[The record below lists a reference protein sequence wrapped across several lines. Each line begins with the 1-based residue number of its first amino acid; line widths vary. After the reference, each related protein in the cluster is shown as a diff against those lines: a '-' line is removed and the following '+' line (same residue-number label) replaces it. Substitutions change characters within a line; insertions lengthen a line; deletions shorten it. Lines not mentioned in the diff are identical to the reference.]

1 MFYIVSLSF
10 NPFRNI
16 TERKMNFFIK
26 YFFAK
31 CDQIR
36 RKLRTWSHLLKKILK
51 GTVMQIE
58 KALTNDPL
66 RVLKV
71 S

>member
-1 MFYIVSLSF
+1 
-10 NPFRNI
+10 
-16 TERKMNFFIK
+16 MNFFIK

-58 KALTNDPL
+58 KALTNDRL